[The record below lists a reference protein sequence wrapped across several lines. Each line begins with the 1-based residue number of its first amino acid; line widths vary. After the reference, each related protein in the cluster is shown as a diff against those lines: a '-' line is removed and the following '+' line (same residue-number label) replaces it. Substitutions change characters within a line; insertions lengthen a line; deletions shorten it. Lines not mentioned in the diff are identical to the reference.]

1 MVIIMPKKSQTRLPN
16 FEAALAELEKIVER
30 METGDQPLE
39 SSLKD
44 FERGMELTRSCHD
57 GLKTAEQRIEILV
70 QKHGQLLVEPF
81 AADESDD

>member
-1 MVIIMPKKSQTRLPN
+1 MPKKSQTQLPN
-16 FEAALAELEKIVER
+16 FEAALAELERIVER

-39 SSLKD
+39 ASLKD

-57 GLKTAEQRIEILV
+57 GLKTAEQRIEKLV

-81 AADESDD
+81 AADDSDD